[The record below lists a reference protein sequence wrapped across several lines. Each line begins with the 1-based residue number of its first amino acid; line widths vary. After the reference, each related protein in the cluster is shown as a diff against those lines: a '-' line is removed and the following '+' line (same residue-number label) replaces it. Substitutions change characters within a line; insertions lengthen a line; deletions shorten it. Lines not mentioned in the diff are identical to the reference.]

1 MCERERC
8 IDSLVKLLLSF
19 LCAVFSFLLIYKG
32 LEQDACTCHSP
43 QSTLPKCVNLHRDV
57 DRKSDS
63 RMFFETQYTSRTLC
77 KYEYCPKQAQLGFPE
92 CLQKSSGEKGFLCTP
107 RMYTPGTQRSQ
118 ERDTYW
124 TSFPAVHPGGHMIPL
139 NKLAHPCCL
148 LSQY

>member
-1 MCERERC
+1 MCVRVRC
-8 IDSLVKLLLSF
+8 IYSLAKLLLSF

-32 LEQDACTCHSP
+32 LEQDARTCHSP
-43 QSTLPKCVNLHRDV
+43 QGTLPKCVNLHRGV

-77 KYEYCPKQAQLGFPE
+77 EYEYCPQQAQLGFPE
-92 CLQKSSGEKGFLCTP
+92 CLQKSSGEKGLRCTP